1 MAKFIFVGVGL
12 GVPGLPHEVDET
24 KLSPKEKD
32 LLREAIQ
39 AGNYAP
45 VPEPKKPGAAKE
57 A

>member
-1 MAKFIFVGVGL
+1 MAKYKYVGVGL
-12 GVPGLPHEVDET
+12 GVPGLPHEVDEA
-24 KLSPKEKD
+24 KLSPKQKD